1 MEIDIK
7 GQGEV
12 KDAAS
17 ADSATSDE
25 TSADTSSAD
34 TATADTTAADTAA
47 AETPWKPLR
56 GGRDFGGEMVRCRY
70 ERRR

>member
-17 ADSATSDE
+17 ADSATANVA
-25 TSADTSSAD
+25 SADTVSAD
-34 TATADTTAADTAA
+34 TASADTAA
-47 AETPWKPLR
+47 AEPPQKTLR
-56 GGRDFGGEMVRCRY
+56 GIRDVGG
-70 ERRR
+70 

>member
-17 ADSATSDE
+17 ADSATSD
-25 TSADTSSAD
+25 TASAE
-34 TATADTTAADTAA
+34 TATA
-47 AETPWKPLR
+47 ETDPPLKLPLTSLS
-56 GGRDFGGEMVRCRY
+56 GSH
-70 ERRR
+70 